1 MRFFA
6 LGIFLTSVLLF
17 GCSKT
22 PDTGFEGAIF
32 FGEGDCLPVNGP
44 GFDRD
49 YEDYRGNVYFVP
61 YSATQKTPFPTFEA
75 LKAEGIVGES
85 KKGRVR
91 IELEPGIYLIML
103 EDFFQFRDD
112 KVIKII
118 EGEVLDDEETLKKY
132 SRDASLLEVR
142 PALVD
147 FPKNS
152 VDIKKKKNPNR

>member
-1 MRFFA
+1 MRFPTEMRILA
-6 LGIFLTSVLLF
+6 LGIFITSVLLF
-17 GCSKT
+17 GCSKS
-22 PDTGFEGAIF
+22 PETGFEGAIF
-32 FGEGDCLPVNGP
+32 YGEGECLPVNGP

-103 EDFFQFRDD
+103 EDFYQFRND
-112 KVIKII
+112 KVIKIK
-118 EGEVLDDEETLKKY
+118 EGEVFENNISFWKC
-132 SRDASLLEVR
+132 SN
-142 PALVD
+142 
-147 FPKNS
+147 FQ
-152 VDIKKKKNPNR
+152 

>member
-1 MRFFA
+1 MRILT
-6 LGIFLTSVLLF
+6 LGIFFTSVLLF

-22 PDTGFEGAIF
+22 PETGFEGAIF
-32 FGEGDCLPVNGP
+32 YGEGECLPVNGP

-49 YEDYRGNVYFVP
+49 YEDYRGSVYFVP
-61 YSATQKTPFPTFEA
+61 YSATQKTPFPTFDA

-118 EGEVLDDEETLKKY
+118 EGEVFENNISFWKC
-132 SRDASLLEVR
+132 SN
-142 PALVD
+142 
-147 FPKNS
+147 FQ
-152 VDIKKKKNPNR
+152 